1 LGAAIHISHYFA
13 PCLLQDLN
21 GRLWWVVVSGQSW
34 VSCAY
39 RAADGSPVYYDGY
52 QQVQYDNSP
61 SCDATPTMI
70 NAMADASGRLW
81 GWKEGQEGEGV
92 NCRFL
97 KADGSPVMREEV
109 FIA

>member
-1 LGAAIHISHYFA
+1 LPTFF
-13 PCLLQDLN
+13 LQDLN
-21 GRLWWVVVSGQSW
+21 GRLWWVVVTGHSW

-39 RAADGSPVYYDGY
+39 RAADGSPIYYDGY
-52 QQVQYDNSP
+52 QQVQYDGSP

-70 NAMADASGRLW
+70 NAMADSSGRLW
-81 GWKEGQEGEGV
+81 GWKEGQAGEGV

-97 KADGSPVMREEV
+97 KADGTPVLKEEV